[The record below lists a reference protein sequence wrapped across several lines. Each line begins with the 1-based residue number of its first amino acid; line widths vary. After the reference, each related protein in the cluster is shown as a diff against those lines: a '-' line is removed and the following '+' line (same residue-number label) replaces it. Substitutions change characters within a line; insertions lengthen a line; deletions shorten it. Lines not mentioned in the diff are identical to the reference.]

1 MVFRSLRPP
10 VRYSSLLHAHTHTH
24 THAHRCDLKKH
35 RKEEKKER
43 EKPKRV
49 QCTKI
54 FSLDDFVYIQ
64 GISCHKEKGM
74 IL

>member
-1 MVFRSLRPP
+1 MASCKILFTI
-10 VRYSSLLHAHTHTH
+10 ACTHTH

-35 RKEEKKER
+35 RKEEEKR
-43 EKPKRV
+43 GEKPKRV

-64 GISCHKEKGM
+64 GISSCYKEKGM